1 MNKYYCFNPY
11 SPGFSIYLTAGFYQ
25 VFIHDSFNPY
35 SPGFSIYLKG
45 LITCSKEQKE
55 RFNPYSPGFSIY
67 LIKDKVKGAK

>member
-1 MNKYYCFNPY
+1 MTKNEIVDLIWEWATEELEINKE
-11 SPGFSIYLTAGFYQ
+11 
-25 VFIHDSFNPY
+25 
-35 SPGFSIYLKG
+35 KG